1 MSSER
6 DAITSFQSSCR
17 GGSDRKLINLELG
30 SIFLQQVEQNVRLVV
45 NVKKEVLDLTL
56 NLETIQAV
64 LADAERRQVK
74 ETNVRRWLNN
84 LKEVSFEINDVVDE
98 WSTEILKQQIEKQ
111 GENAVV
117 HKKKVCFSIPFHCF
131 CNGQVHQIIFRR
143 DIAVRIKEL
152 NEKLAL
158 IHEQRK
164 FYKFHH
170 SETEIEQPARLKS
183 FSIVDKSGTFG
194 RDYEMKK
201 LVSQLVSENSE
212 GRKKPL
218 VISIV
223 GLGGIGKTTLAQL
236 AYNDDEVK
244 GCFQTR
250 IWVCVSEPLVQIAV
264 AKAILEGLNASVPN
278 SNELETYVQRISNSI
293 KDKKFLLVLDDVWD
307 SDHRKWEPFLTTLQ
321 CGAIGSRILL
331 TTRIAQVASAIG
343 TTSDHTIKLE
353 ELSEETCRSLFYH
366 IAFFD
371 GARKESEKFEDI
383 GNKIVKRCK
392 GLPLAAKTLGSL
404 MRYKNTIEQW
414 EDVLNSKIWEIQEFE
429 QQVFQPLLLSY
440 YDLEPLSK
448 RCLLYCATF
457 PKDHII
463 RKNELIEL
471 WMSQDYLEVKGGNK
485 RRKIVGQ
492 RCFENLVMRSF
503 FQDFKEDRI
512 GNICSCKMHDIVH
525 DFVQYLTKDECF
537 SMVVKGGNERM
548 ELPGDEVRHLS
559 LMFAPQGP
567 FPVSFL
573 NCKSLRTLT
582 CFESKLTCI
591 GVELIS
597 QLKSLRTLNLSENS
611 IIEVPKEI
619 GGLIHLR
626 YLNLS
631 WNSKLKELPD
641 SLCDL
646 YNLQTLRL
654 VGCGKLVKLPDEEAM
669 RKLTKLK
676 HLYVEGC
683 CRLKSKGIR
692 TLTGL
697 QELDDFHVNGYKGA
711 DKEGTSKLED
721 LKDFHQLEG
730 RLSIS
735 HLQSVEDASEAVA
748 ACLGEKH
755 LSGLALN
762 FWCIYCGGGDKREGG
777 RGHIDM
783 EILNGLQPHRDLESL
798 SISDC
803 EASILLPNWILSLHK
818 LKRLCIG
825 IFGNCEL
832 LSGPLGKL
840 PSLESLTFY
849 NMKKVKKVG
858 VELLLGVDDD
868 GSSSL
873 FPKLKN
879 LEFNWMTQWEEWE
892 GDFQNNNNIIMPCLS
907 EIEICG
913 CPKLGTLPDFLRN
926 TPLQTVV
933 IEASRTLNDILK
945 DKTKVAGG
953 IHFLL
958 SSIPISSISRRSA
971 RIAYCFLFA
980 FSLIASWIL
989 RHVAPPRLE
998 KIPWINHFHQ
1008 IPDREWFETEAVL
1021 RSEGSPSLAGSSWC
1035 SSPCFSC
1042 QMGLLVSMRIA
1053 KFGSGFFLLL
1063 QVVRLLDFVHGW
1075 NNKWVS
1081 YDEQFWYVAVFVV
1094 SLVCYLAT
1102 FIFSGLLFHG
1112 HDRELNTFF
1121 IFMTQI
1127 FVFIFLKVALHPTVG
1142 GSILPVSLFC
1152 PRLVHLVQKLLVA
1165 SISCY
1170 LPSLYI
1176 GTSSLKNSSTCGTA
1190 RPCAA
1195 YCKIIRI
1202 RSTAGISNFCFKHQ

>member
-1 MSSER
+1 MSE
-6 DAITSFQSSCR
+6 ALVSFLVEQ
-17 GGSDRKLINLELG
+17 LG
-30 SIFLQQVEQNVRLVV
+30 SIVLQQVEQNVRLVV
-45 NVKKEVLDLTL
+45 NVKKEVQNLTL
-56 NLETIQAV
+56 NLETIQDV

-74 ETNVRRWLNN
+74 EANVRRWLNN

-117 HKKKVCFSIPFHCF
+117 PKKKVCFSIPFRCF

-170 SETEIEQPARLKS
+170 NETEIEQPVRLKS

-264 AKAILEGLNASVPN
+264 AKAILEGLNESVPN

-293 KDKKFLLVLDDVWD
+293 EGRKFLLVLDDVWD

-321 CGAIGSRILL
+321 CGASGSRILV

-414 EDVLNSKIWEIQEFE
+414 EDVLNSKIWELQEFE

-448 RCLLYCATF
+448 RCVLYCATF
-457 PKDHII
+457 PKDHVIY
-463 RKNELIEL
+463 KDELIEL

-485 RRKIVGQ
+485 ERKIVGQ

-503 FQDFKEDRI
+503 FQDFEEDWL
-512 GNICSCKMHDIVH
+512 GNIARCKMHDIVH

-559 LMFAPQGP
+559 LMFAPKGP

-582 CFESKLTCI
+582 CFQSKLTCI

-597 QLKSLRTLNLSENS
+597 QLKSLRSLNLSWNS

-631 WNSKLKELPD
+631 RNKELKELPD
-641 SLCDL
+641 SLGDL

-654 VGCGKLVKLPDEEAM
+654 EYCSELVKLPDEEAM

-676 HLYVEGC
+676 HLNVWGC

-692 TLTGL
+692 GLTSM
-697 QELDDFHVNGYKGA
+697 QELDVFHLNGYKGA

-721 LKDFHQLEG
+721 LKDLHQLEG
-730 RLSIS
+730 SLSIL

-748 ACLGEKH
+748 ACLGEKR
-755 LSGLALN
+755 LSELDLD
-762 FWCIYCGGGDKREGG
+762 FSCYMCGGGDRREG

-783 EILNGLQPHRDLESL
+783 EILTGLQPHRDLEL
-798 SISDC
+798 LRIWKC

-818 LKRLCIG
+818 LKRLHLAY
-825 IFGNCEL
+825 FDNCEL

-840 PSLESLTFY
+840 PSLETLEFRGM
-849 NMKKVKKVG
+849 NKVKKVG
-858 VELLLGVDDD
+858 VELLLGVDDE

-873 FPKLKN
+873 FPKLKT
-879 LEFNWMTQWEEWE
+879 LEFSEMNQWEEWE
-892 GDFQNNNNIIMPCLS
+892 GDFQNNNIIIMPCLS
-907 EIEICG
+907 SLEIHG

-933 IEASRTLNDILK
+933 ISYSSILSDILE
-945 DKTKVAGG
+945 DKTSEQWAK
-953 IHFLL
+953 
-958 SSIPISSISRRSA
+958 IS
-971 RIAYCFLFA
+971 
-980 FSLIASWIL
+980 
-989 RHVAPPRLE
+989 HAPH
-998 KIPWINHFHQ
+998 IN
-1008 IPDREWFETEAVL
+1008 IE
-1021 RSEGSPSLAGSSWC
+1021 
-1035 SSPCFSC
+1035 
-1042 QMGLLVSMRIA
+1042 
-1053 KFGSGFFLLL
+1053 
-1063 QVVRLLDFVHGW
+1063 
-1075 NNKWVS
+1075 
-1081 YDEQFWYVAVFVV
+1081 
-1094 SLVCYLAT
+1094 
-1102 FIFSGLLFHG
+1102 
-1112 HDRELNTFF
+1112 
-1121 IFMTQI
+1121 
-1127 FVFIFLKVALHPTVG
+1127 
-1142 GSILPVSLFC
+1142 
-1152 PRLVHLVQKLLVA
+1152 
-1165 SISCY
+1165 
-1170 LPSLYI
+1170 
-1176 GTSSLKNSSTCGTA
+1176 
-1190 RPCAA
+1190 
-1195 YCKIIRI
+1195 
-1202 RSTAGISNFCFKHQ
+1202 

>member
-1 MSSER
+1 MSE
-6 DAITSFQSSCR
+6 ALVSFLVEQ
-17 GGSDRKLINLELG
+17 LG

-45 NVKKEVLDLTL
+45 NVKKEVLNLTL
-56 NLETIQAV
+56 NLETIQDV

-74 ETNVRRWLNN
+74 EANVRRWLNN
-84 LKEVSFEINDVVDE
+84 LKEVSFEIDDVVDE

-117 HKKKVCFSIPFHCF
+117 PKKKVCFSIPFRCF

-164 FYKFHH
+164 FYNFHRN
-170 SETEIEQPARLKS
+170 ETEIEQPARLKS

-194 RDYEMKK
+194 RDYERNK

-236 AYNDDEVK
+236 AYNDDKVK
-244 GCFQTR
+244 GCFQKR

-264 AKAILEGLNASVPN
+264 AKAILEGLDESVPN

-293 KDKKFLLVLDDVWD
+293 EGRKFLLVLDDVWD
-307 SDHRKWEPFLTTLQ
+307 SDHRKWEPFLTTLL
-321 CGAIGSRILL
+321 CGASGSRILV
-331 TTRIAQVASAIG
+331 TTRIAQVASAMG
-343 TTSDHTIKLE
+343 TTSGNTIHLQ

-414 EDVLNSKIWEIQEFE
+414 VDVLNSKIWELQEFE

-440 YDLEPLSK
+440 YDLESLSK
-448 RCLLYCATF
+448 RCVLYCATF
-457 PKDHII
+457 PKDYEID
-463 RKNELIEL
+463 KDELIEL
-471 WMSQDYLEVKGGNK
+471 WISQDYLEVKGGNK
-485 RRKIVGQ
+485 ERKIVGQ
-492 RCFENLVMRSF
+492 RCFENLVMLSF
-503 FQDFKEDRI
+503 FQDFKEDVL
-512 GNICSCKMHDIVH
+512 GNITRCKMHDIVH

-537 SMVVKGGNERM
+537 SMVVKGANERM

-559 LMFAPQGP
+559 LMFAPEGP

-582 CFESKLTCI
+582 CFESKLTSI

-597 QLKSLRTLNLSENS
+597 QLKSLRSLNLSENS
-611 IIEVPKEI
+611 ILEVPKEI

-626 YLNLS
+626 YLDLS
-631 WNSKLKELPD
+631 WNSELKELPD

-654 VGCGKLVKLPDEEAM
+654 VFCGELVKLPDEEAM

-676 HLYVEGC
+676 HLYVWRC

-692 TLTGL
+692 GLTGL
-697 QELDDFHVNGYKGA
+697 QKLDAFHINGYKGA
-711 DKEGTSKLED
+711 DNEGTSKLED
-721 LKDFHQLEG
+721 LKDLHQLEG
-730 RLSIS
+730 SLYIS

-748 ACLGEKH
+748 ACLGEKR
-755 LSGLALN
+755 LFDLVLDFACVQCRG
-762 FWCIYCGGGDKREGG
+762 REGG
-777 RGHIDM
+777 GHIDM

-798 SISDC
+798 SIWRC

-818 LKRLCIG
+818 LKTLRLG
-825 IFGNCEL
+825 VFGNCEL

-840 PSLESLTFY
+840 PSLESLVFSGI
-849 NMKKVKKVG
+849 NKVKKVG

-873 FPKLKN
+873 FPKLKT
-879 LEFNWMTQWEEWE
+879 LEFGAMEEWEEWE
-892 GDFQNNNNIIMPCLS
+892 GDFQNNNIIIMPCLS
-907 EIEICG
+907 SLEIHR

-926 TPLQTVV
+926 TPLQTVD
-933 IEASRTLNDILK
+933 ISGSEILSDILR
-945 DKTKVAGG
+945 DKT
-953 IHFLL
+953 
-958 SSIPISSISRRSA
+958 
-971 RIAYCFLFA
+971 
-980 FSLIASWIL
+980 
-989 RHVAPPRLE
+989 
-998 KIPWINHFHQ
+998 
-1008 IPDREWFETEAVL
+1008 
-1021 RSEGSPSLAGSSWC
+1021 SE
-1035 SSPCFSC
+1035 
-1042 QMGLLVSMRIA
+1042 
-1053 KFGSGFFLLL
+1053 
-1063 QVVRLLDFVHGW
+1063 
-1075 NNKWVS
+1075 
-1081 YDEQFWYVAVFVV
+1081 
-1094 SLVCYLAT
+1094 
-1102 FIFSGLLFHG
+1102 
-1112 HDRELNTFF
+1112 
-1121 IFMTQI
+1121 
-1127 FVFIFLKVALHPTVG
+1127 
-1142 GSILPVSLFC
+1142 
-1152 PRLVHLVQKLLVA
+1152 
-1165 SISCY
+1165 
-1170 LPSLYI
+1170 
-1176 GTSSLKNSSTCGTA
+1176 
-1190 RPCAA
+1190 
-1195 YCKIIRI
+1195 
-1202 RSTAGISNFCFKHQ
+1202 